1 MLTSLVDGVTR
12 NRLINARAT
21 AMRYGASAGLALL
34 SVDAVM
40 PPAARVALF
49 MQQCELLYLDQQFDD
64 AGKIYD
70 DDIEPLLEHLPPECS
85 SLLADNRSIISFALF
100 HADGSDQF
108 NHQID
113 IRRILGIELRN
124 SSAALEAERN
134 AKAGK
139 HYEALP
145 LVWRIL
151 LETYQKQNWRAL
163 RGAHSHMA
171 REYIALNWPDE
182 AVWHA
187 VQALDEDLVVEAAN
201 ALMVLKDSN
210 RITKAIDRALM
221 FSQLAK
227 HAYLAAHFLSTI
239 ADCIPDDR
247 LEFVTPWLVD
257 HLQFVPTEW
266 KHSSIYKP
274 AWQLAGKLAPRIHA
288 DLLLGFAQIAV
299 DHPFFTQGNSARKHL
314 IDACNGIFQQISQDL
329 LIQFIPS
336 VINLITTY
344 KSDFDFVDSV
354 NLVYLFAEKSE
365 SCRNEIKLALF
376 PPGVQVSNPTL
387 LILASLLECQLQD
400 EETINASAARIA
412 SSTRKQVEV
421 LDETAE
427 PSKLGGFGQ
436 ITKSKGSEKIVVHMA
451 GNQHLIDAIAA
462 YISRLS
468 DTSVSQLVE
477 ALLEMIIDDRNIV
490 SNRVSLTQ
498 SLKKFIPRL
507 TLELAQ
513 RTSQILGQIARGNF
527 SESDVAPTY
536 QEAKNPLNP
545 FKISSGD
552 PFDLISI
559 AGVTLA
565 YGSIFHSEFRTE
577 LHSGVLLGLLE
588 AEHEKLRKYG
598 VAASLEAESLTE
610 SETTALITNCFDS
623 SSEVRKYALYALG
636 SVLSLALD
644 RQGLLLAV
652 RAIKNASNSIDANER
667 AEASRAAKSLLRQ
680 ATDDGE
686 IETRLKNIL
695 NDLTGDIS
703 WWVRNCASE
712 NGSRESQGDENNLAT
727 KGTIQK
733 RQKGSRPKKP
743 KNHQNTGT
751 LRKKNNSKSATALPS
766 S

>member
-12 NRLINARAT
+12 NRLVNARAT
-21 AMRYGASAGLALL
+21 AMRYGSSAGIVLL
-34 SVDAVM
+34 NANAELS
-40 PPAARVALF
+40 PPARVALF
-49 MQQCELLYLDQQFDD
+49 MQQCELLYLDHKFDD

-70 DDIEPLLEHLPPECS
+70 DNIEPLLEHLPPECS
-85 SLLADNRSIISFALF
+85 ALLADNRSIISFALF
-100 HADGSDQF
+100 HADGSDKF
-108 NHQID
+108 YHQVD
-113 IRRILGIELRN
+113 IRRLLGIELRN

-145 LVWRIL
+145 LVWRQL

-171 REYIALNWPDE
+171 RECIALNWPDE

-187 VQALDEDLVVEAAN
+187 VQALDEELVVEAAN

-210 RITKAIDRALM
+210 RITMAIDRALL
-221 FSQLAK
+221 FSKLAK
-227 HAYLAAHFLSTI
+227 HTYLAALFLNTI

-247 LEFVTPWLVD
+247 LVIVIPWLVD
-257 HLQFVPTEW
+257 NLQFVPTNW
-266 KHSSIYKP
+266 VHSSIYEP
-274 AWQLAGKLAPRIHA
+274 AWKLAGRLAPRLNA

-299 DHPFFTQGNSARKHL
+299 DHPFFAQGNPARKHL

-354 NLVYLFAEKSE
+354 NLVYLFAERSE

-376 PPGVQVSNPTL
+376 PPKVQVSNHIL
-387 LILASLLECQLQD
+387 LILASFLECQLQD

-412 SSTRKQVEV
+412 SSIRKQVEV

-468 DTSVSQLVE
+468 DTSVRQLVE
-477 ALLEMIIDDRNIV
+477 ALLEMIVDDRNIV

-498 SLKKFIPRL
+498 SLKKFVPRIPP
-507 TLELAQ
+507 ELAQ

-527 SESDVAPTY
+527 EESEVGQTY
-536 QEAKNPLNP
+536 KEANNPLNP

-565 YGSIFHSEFRTE
+565 YGSKFHSEFRTE
-577 LHSGVLLGLLE
+577 LHSGVLLELLE
-588 AEHEKLRKYG
+588 ADYEKLRKYG

-636 SVLSLALD
+636 SVLSLELD
-644 RQGLLLAV
+644 RQGILLAL
-652 RAIKNASNSIDANER
+652 RAIKNASNSMDLNER
-667 AEASRAAKSLLRQ
+667 AEAARAAKSLLRQ
-680 ATDDGE
+680 ATVEEE
-686 IETRLKNIL
+686 IKARLISIL
-695 NDLTGDIS
+695 SELSGDIS

-712 NGSRESQGDENNLAT
+712 NGGNSGDRILN
-727 KGTIQK
+727 
-733 RQKGSRPKKP
+733 
-743 KNHQNTGT
+743 
-751 LRKKNNSKSATALPS
+751 
-766 S
+766 